1 MILGHIMSLGG
12 VEVLMPPLGNAAAKQ
27 EPFLRIAE
35 EPRLLIAEE
44 PLLLTD
50 EEPLLLTNEE
60 PLLLTDEV
68 TVGEKLSIGSSE
80 MRWPLRRSV
89 LFVVATSLALWLG
102 IGFLV
107 QTLF

>member
-1 MILGHIMSLGG
+1 MFLGHIASLGG
-12 VEVLMPPLGNAAAKQ
+12 VEVRMPPLGNAAVKQ
-27 EPFLRIAE
+27 EPFLLINE

-50 EEPLLLTNEE
+50 EAPL
-60 PLLLTDEV
+60 
-68 TVGEKLSIGSSE
+68 GEKLSIESSE

-89 LFVVATSLALWLG
+89 LFVVATSLTLWLG

>member
-1 MILGHIMSLGG
+1 MSLGG
-12 VEVLMPPLGNAAAKQ
+12 VEVRMPPLGNAAAKQ
-27 EPFLRIAE
+27 EPFL
-35 EPRLLIAEE
+35 LIAED

-50 EEPLLLTNEE
+50 EEPLLLTDEA
-60 PLLLTDEV
+60 PL
-68 TVGEKLSIGSSE
+68 GEKLSIESSE

>member
-1 MILGHIMSLGG
+1 MSLGG
-12 VEVLMPPLGNAAAKQ
+12 VEDRMPPLGNAAAKQ

-35 EPRLLIAEE
+35 EP
-44 PLLLTD
+44 
-50 EEPLLLTNEE
+50 LLLTNEE

-68 TVGEKLSIGSSE
+68 TLGEKLSIGSSE

>member
-12 VEVLMPPLGNAAAKQ
+12 VEVRMPPLGNAAAKQ
-27 EPFLRIAE
+27 EPFLLTAE

-50 EEPLLLTNEE
+50 EAPL
-60 PLLLTDEV
+60 
-68 TVGEKLSIGSSE
+68 GEKLSIGSSE

>member
-12 VEVLMPPLGNAAAKQ
+12 VEVRMPPLGNAAAKQ
-27 EPFLRIAE
+27 EPFL
-35 EPRLLIAEE
+35 
-44 PLLLTD
+44 LTA

-68 TVGEKLSIGSSE
+68 TLGEKLSIGSSE

>member
-12 VEVLMPPLGNAAAKQ
+12 VEVRMPPLGNAAAKQ
-27 EPFLRIAE
+27 EPFL
-35 EPRLLIAEE
+35 
-44 PLLLTD
+44 LTA
-50 EEPLLLTNEE
+50 EE

-68 TVGEKLSIGSSE
+68 TLGEKLSIGSSE

>member
-1 MILGHIMSLGG
+1 
-12 VEVLMPPLGNAAAKQ
+12 MPPLGNAAVKQ
-27 EPFLRIAE
+27 EPFLLINE

-50 EEPLLLTNEE
+50 EAPL
-60 PLLLTDEV
+60 
-68 TVGEKLSIGSSE
+68 GEKLSIESSE

-89 LFVVATSLALWLG
+89 LFVVATSLTLWLG

>member
-12 VEVLMPPLGNAAAKQ
+12 VEVRMPPLGNAAAKQ
-27 EPFLRIAE
+27 EPFLLTAE
-35 EPRLLIAEE
+35 EPRLLIA
-44 PLLLTD
+44 

-68 TVGEKLSIGSSE
+68 TLGEKLSIGSSE

>member
-1 MILGHIMSLGG
+1 MILGHIASLGG
-12 VEVLMPPLGNAAAKQ
+12 VEVRMPPLGNATVKQ
-27 EPFLRIAE
+27 EPFLLIDE

-50 EEPLLLTNEE
+50 EEPLLLTDEA
-60 PLLLTDEV
+60 PL
-68 TVGEKLSIGSSE
+68 GEKLSIESSE

-89 LFVVATSLALWLG
+89 LFVVATSLTLWLG

>member
-1 MILGHIMSLGG
+1 
-12 VEVLMPPLGNAAAKQ
+12 MPPLGNAAAKQ

-50 EEPLLLTNEE
+50 EVPL
-60 PLLLTDEV
+60 
-68 TVGEKLSIGSSE
+68 GEKLSIASSE

>member
-1 MILGHIMSLGG
+1 MSLGG
-12 VEVLMPPLGNAAAKQ
+12 VEVRMPPLGNAAAKQ

-44 PLLLTD
+44 PLHLTD

-60 PLLLTDEV
+60 PLLLTDEAPL
-68 TVGEKLSIGSSE
+68 GEKLSVASSE

-89 LFVVATSLALWLG
+89 LFVAATSLALWLG

>member
-1 MILGHIMSLGG
+1 MILGHIASLGG
-12 VEVLMPPLGNAAAKQ
+12 VEVRMPPLGNAAVKQ
-27 EPFLRIAE
+27 EPFLLINE

-50 EEPLLLTNEE
+50 EAPL
-60 PLLLTDEV
+60 
-68 TVGEKLSIGSSE
+68 GEKLSIESSE

-89 LFVVATSLALWLG
+89 LFVVATSLTLWLG

>member
-12 VEVLMPPLGNAAAKQ
+12 VEVLMPPLGNAPAKH

-35 EPRLLIAEE
+35 EP
-44 PLLLTD
+44 LLLRD

-68 TVGEKLSIGSSE
+68 TVGEKLSIRSSE
-80 MRWPLRRSV
+80 M
-89 LFVVATSLALWLG
+89 
-102 IGFLV
+102 
-107 QTLF
+107 